1 MPVSLEFLER
11 AADATGFAIGAL
23 EKVVRLGELAA
34 DVTRHPMLGTGLALK
49 GGTALN
55 LCWGVPTRLSVD
67 LDYNVTGHP
76 DRAAMLVARPAV
88 EAAVEELGR
97 RRGYRVQRSPEAF
110 AGRKIYLG
118 FTSVSGAPDRI
129 EVDLNFLFRTPVGAP
144 KVRRLWQPGGLDHQ
158 PALVVSLDELCI
170 GKLLALLDRGA
181 ARDAWDVARLPDL
194 AGAATIAPR
203 FRALFLAFAATL
215 DHPLTS
221 YSKDRLAAR
230 IDERTVRELLVPMLM
245 AGSSPGATE
254 LVERAWAVVGPL
266 LQLTPAEAEFMD
278 AISRGEFRPELL
290 GDAAALSLNG
300 HPAIEWK
307 LKNVREHRQRTRR

>member
-1 MPVSLEFLER
+1 MPVSIEFLER
-11 AADATGFAIGAL
+11 AAGATGFAIGAL

-34 DVTRHPMLGTGLALK
+34 DVARHPLLGTGLALK
-49 GGTALN
+49 GGSALN

-67 LDYNVTGHP
+67 LDYNVIGHP
-76 DRAAMLVARPAV
+76 DRAATLAARPAV

-97 RRGYRVQRSPEAF
+97 RRGYLVQRSPETF
-110 AGRKIYLG
+110 AGRKVYLG

-129 EVDLNFLFRTPVGAP
+129 EVDLNFVFRTPVGSP
-144 KVRRLWQPGGLDHQ
+144 EVRRLWQPGGLDHQ

-181 ARDAWDVARLPDL
+181 ARDAWDAGRLPDL
-194 AGAATIAPR
+194 AGVATIAPR
-203 FRALFLAFAATL
+203 FRALFIALAATL
-215 DHPLTS
+215 DHPLAS
-221 YSKDRLAAR
+221 YSKERLAAR
-230 IDERTVRELLVPMLM
+230 VDERTVREQLAPMLM
-245 AGSSPGATE
+245 AGRSPDATD

-266 LQLTPAEAEFMD
+266 LQLTAAEAAFME
-278 AISRGEFRPELL
+278 AIARGEFRPELL

-307 LKNVREHRQRTRR
+307 LKNVREHRPRTRR